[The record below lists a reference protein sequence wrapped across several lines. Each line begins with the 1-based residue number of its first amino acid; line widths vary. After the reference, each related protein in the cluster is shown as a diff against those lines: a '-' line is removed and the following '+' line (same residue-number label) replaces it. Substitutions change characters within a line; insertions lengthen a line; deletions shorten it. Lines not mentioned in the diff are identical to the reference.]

1 MVKSKEHFF
10 NKTLETKTEMMERK
24 SQEKQAKW
32 ELLREDEKRKAAAEE
47 RRASVDE
54 KRTMVEL
61 IAEENKTMMMDTSTI
76 WMHTQEN
83 GGSSRG
89 WRSCRRRCHGDIV
102 WTCR

>member
-61 IAEENKTMMMDTSTI
+61 IAEENKTMMNGYI
-76 WMHTQEN
+76 HHMHAYTREWWELMRMEILQAEV
-83 GGSSRG
+83 S
-89 WRSCRRRCHGDIV
+89 W
-102 WTCR
+102 